1 MYLTATYGLASL
13 DEHDFSAR
21 LHRAAPNNSGS
32 RCCAPTQ
39 FIHNRLALRENRMA
53 GPFSVPSPSARINP
67 ALTLQWILN
76 NVPCF
81 SGAVPVEWTR
91 AVYREA
97 SRQNINLLI
106 LRVALSMA
114 NKHGYAFAE
123 EPVHATKP
131 GDIGGQWQARKAE
144 FIAVASSENYLSAH
158 QLFQIWQNAWM
169 EQRARAGIDEDR
181 IRRQIHS
188 VNPAVYADNMDRFE
202 HGRRDALGPVYQEA
216 ADRLDTTNAMLS
228 TVTDVLNWLEAREA
242 MGDRCTLQQVD
253 AKAIE
258 ILKGWEM
265 FETWF
270 MPVIFAVLGMASMRG
285 AGGSRG
291 GQTPPTPTAQSY
303 LPPEPVPDPSIPAH
317 LRRVIQGDYP
327 AVRLGRVGQP
337 GNLFARVES
346 TGEGVTYRVS
356 MIVLRGEGSAAEIQL
371 ARSTHRAMIRRAAEM
386 ARRAGAS
393 TFKLVGEQANP
404 NFVRH
409 ANELAEKM
417 GVPKSGKATSKIT
430 GAYSDYAVTLRVD
443 LVLKPT
449 SSPAAPPSPRPSRPS
464 SPPPFIPPEKKRS
477 LPQK

>member
-1 MYLTATYGLASL
+1 
-13 DEHDFSAR
+13 
-21 LHRAAPNNSGS
+21 
-32 RCCAPTQ
+32 
-39 FIHNRLALRENRMA
+39 MA
-53 GPFSVPSPSARINP
+53 GPFSVPSASARINP

-97 SRQNINLLI
+97 SRQNISLPI
-106 LRVALSMA
+106 LRAALSMA
-114 NKHGYAFAE
+114 DKHGYTFAE
-123 EPVHATKP
+123 EPVHATTP
-131 GDIGGQWQARKAE
+131 GDIGIQWQARKAE
-144 FIAVASSENYLSAH
+144 FIEVASSSNYLSAH

-181 IRRQIHS
+181 IRRQIHGA
-188 VNPAVYADNMDRFE
+188 NPVLYADNMNRFE
-202 HGRRDALGPVYQEA
+202 HGVRSALGPVYQEA

-253 AKAIE
+253 ERAID

-270 MPVIFAVLGMASMRG
+270 MPIIFGVLGMASMGG
-285 AGGSRG
+285 AGGVRG
-291 GQTPPTPTAQSY
+291 GRMPERPTPTAQSY
-303 LPPEPVPDPSIPAH
+303 LPPEPVPDPSIPAP

-337 GNLFARVES
+337 GNLFARVET

-371 ARSTHRAMIRRAAEM
+371 ARSAHRAMIRRAAEL
-386 ARRAGAS
+386 ARQTGAR

-409 ANELAEKM
+409 ADALAEKM
-417 GVPKSGKATSKIT
+417 GVPKSGKATSKMT
-430 GAYSDYAVTLRVD
+430 GAYSDYEVTLRVD
-443 LVLKPT
+443 LVLKPSAT
-449 SSPAAPPSPRPSRPS
+449 PAPVSAKPGTATPF
-464 SPPPFIPPEKKRS
+464 PPFVPPAKKRS
-477 LPQK
+477 SVDR